1 MAAKQGPTDDMSAPD
16 FETRLRQ
23 ALAPVDPPVDLEQ
36 RLELTL
42 GEIVELAADELE
54 AWELTAFRD
63 PRNWVRIARPAAAV
77 VLGTGAAVGLVVLR
91 TQRKRHRRRAAGARR
106 AGPGRSHAARLRP
119 RGPARLRRRPL
130 NARE

>member
-1 MAAKQGPTDDMSAPD
+1 MSAPD
-16 FETRLRQ
+16 FETRLKQ
-23 ALAPVDPPVDLEQ
+23 ALSPVEPPVDLEQ

-54 AWELTAFRD
+54 AWELVTFKD

-91 TQRKRHRRRAAGARR
+91 TQRKRHRRRAQARGALDLVDRTLR
-106 AGPGRSHAARLRP
+106 DFGRESLRVFDD
-119 RGPARLRRRPL
+119 LR
-130 NARE
+130 